1 MKSILN
7 IYDLVPLL
15 LLILQTFTFLIV
27 TFVILRN
34 LKILQVP
41 YAGMQY
47 SKVMIAAVVLF
58 SVMII
63 SFADVEGVVQSV
75 KTFHSYGDGFYKNVF
90 MKFSQFILIIVLT
103 ISLFGLLCFVSL
115 KIIPGFEQAS
125 VNEGDIPVAVFK
137 GLVILIIGILMY
149 ACAKGIIETITP
161 KYVNFT

>member
-7 IYDLVPLL
+7 IYDLLPLF

-58 SVMII
+58 SVMMI

-103 ISLFGLLCFVSL
+103 ISLFGLLSFISL
-115 KIIPGFEQAS
+115 KMIPGLKQAS
-125 VNEGDIPVAVFK
+125 VTEDNIPVAVLK
-137 GLVILIIGILMY
+137 SLVILMMGILLY
-149 ACAKGIIETITP
+149 AYANGIIEAITP
-161 KYVNFT
+161 KYINFS